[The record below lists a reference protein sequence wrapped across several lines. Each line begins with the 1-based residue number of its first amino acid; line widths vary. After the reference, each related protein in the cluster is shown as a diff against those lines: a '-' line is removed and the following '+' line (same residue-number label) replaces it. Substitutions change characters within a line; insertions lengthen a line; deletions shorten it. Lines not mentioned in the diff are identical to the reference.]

1 MKKNILL
8 LLAIFLASVASY
20 AQQATATLNHNDT
33 ITTFYGIDALVEA
46 HNSAAPGDVI
56 TLSSGQFTAPT
67 ITKDNLTIIGA
78 GMDGDAI
85 RMEPDTSKW
94 VLPTILVGDFKFGV
108 TGNNFGGSITLK
120 NLVINELNLQTSRIG
135 YNNPSIIA
143 ERCFFKSYL
152 VSTGYGVIARVSY
165 TLYNCSGS
173 FGEVK
178 RINAV
183 NSYIRLGDYAANC
196 QEGIYTNCIVKL
208 DSSAEANCDISNSTL
223 SNCIVFKGGATKT
236 FSNGVLCQNTL
247 YIGDE
252 TDAFSGVTA
261 VNCWSA
267 TDSNIFKEGTYY
279 ELIEEIAQKYLGTDG
294 TEIGMYGGAH
304 PFSPTPIGPRI
315 TRCDV
320 APKTTPDGKLSVH
333 IEVGTA
339 Q

>member
-33 ITTFYGIDALVEA
+33 ITTFYGIGALVEA

-67 ITKDNLTIIGA
+67 IRKDNLTIIGA

-94 VLPTILVGDFKFGV
+94 VLPTILVGNFTLGV
-108 TGNNFGGSITLK
+108 SGEVFYGSITLK
-120 NLVINELNLQTSRIG
+120 NLVINNLYLHESYFG
-135 YNNPSIIA
+135 NNSSIIA
-143 ERCFFKSYL
+143 ERCFFKDYSSGGRL
-152 VSTGYGVIARVSY
+152 THILY
-165 TLYNCSGS
+165 TLYNCSGF
-173 FGEVK
+173 FGAVK

-183 NSYIRLGDYAANC
+183 NSYISLGRYADNC
-196 QEGIYTNCIVKL
+196 LDGIYTNCIVKL
-208 DSSAEANCDISNSTL
+208 DSRTDVSCYISNSTL

-294 TEIGMYGGAH
+294 TEIGIYGGAH
-304 PFSPTPIGPRI
+304 SFSPTPIGPRI

>member
-8 LLAIFLASVASY
+8 LLAIFLASVVSY

-33 ITTFYGIDALVEA
+33 ITTFYGIGALVEA

-67 ITKDNLTIIGA
+67 ITKNNLTIIGA

-94 VLPTILVGDFKFGV
+94 VLPTILVGDFKFGAQGDV
-108 TGNNFGGSITLK
+108 FYGSITLK
-120 NLVINELNLQTSRIG
+120 NLMIKSLALSQSYFG
-135 YNNPSIIA
+135 DNPSIIA
-143 ERCFFKSYL
+143 ERCFFRNYNVRTSRT
-152 VSTGYGVIARVSY
+152 SARVSY

-173 FGEVK
+173 FAEVK

-183 NSYIRLGDYAANC
+183 NSYIYLGHYAAFC
-196 QEGIYTNCIVKL
+196 HDGIYTNCIVKL
-208 DSSAEANCDISNSTL
+208 DSRTDVVCDISNSTL

-236 FSNGVLCQNTL
+236 FRNGVLCQNTL
-247 YIGDE
+247 YIGSE
-252 TDAFSGVTA
+252 TNAFSGVTA

-294 TEIGMYGGAH
+294 TEIGIYGGAH
-304 PFSPTPIGPRI
+304 SFSPTPIGPRI

>member
-33 ITTFYGIDALVEA
+33 ITTFYGIGALVEA
-46 HNSAAPGDVI
+46 NNSAAPGDVI

-67 ITKDNLTIIGA
+67 IRKDNLTIIGA

-85 RMEPDTSKW
+85 KMEPDTSKW
-94 VLPTILVGDFKFGV
+94 VLPTILVGSFKFGASDGV
-108 TGNNFGGSITLK
+108 FYGSITLK
-120 NLVINELNLQTSRIG
+120 NLVINNLSQLESNFG
-135 YNNPSIIA
+135 DNLSIIA
-143 ERCFFKSYL
+143 ERCFFKRCQARSE
-152 VSTGYGVIARVSY
+152 ARVSY
-165 TLYNCSGS
+165 TLYNCSGF
-173 FGEVK
+173 FGGVK

-183 NSYIRLGDYAANC
+183 NSYISLGYYVANC

-208 DSSAEANCDISNSTL
+208 DSKADTYCDISNSTL
-223 SNCIVFKGGATKT
+223 YNCIVFKGGGAKT
-236 FSNGVLCQNTL
+236 FDDGVLCQNTL

-261 VNCWSA
+261 VNCWST

-304 PFSPTPIGPRI
+304 SFSPTPIGPRI

>member
-33 ITTFYGIDALVEA
+33 ITTFYGIGALVEA
-46 HNSAAPGDVI
+46 HNSAAHGDVI

-67 ITKDNLTIIGA
+67 IGRVNLTIIGA

-85 RMEPDTSKW
+85 RMEPDSSKW
-94 VLPTILVGDFKFGV
+94 VLPTILVGDFKFGSYV
-108 TGNNFGGSITLK
+108 SSFNGSITLK
-120 NLVINELNLQTSRIG
+120 DLVINNLYLQQSYFG
-135 YNNPSIIA
+135 DNSSIIA
-143 ERCFFKSYL
+143 ERCFFKSYRTTA
-152 VSTGYGVIARVSY
+152 SGARVSY
-165 TLYNCSGS
+165 TLYNCSG
-173 FGEVK
+173 FFAEVK

-183 NSYIRLGDYAANC
+183 NSYICLGHYAANC
-196 QEGIYTNCIVKL
+196 LDGIYTNCIVKL
-208 DSSAEANCDISNSTL
+208 DSRTNVSCDIANSTL

-236 FSNGVLCQNTL
+236 FNDGVLCQNTL
-247 YIGDE
+247 YIGSE

-261 VNCWSA
+261 VNCWSV

-294 TEIGMYGGAH
+294 TEIGIYGGAH
-304 PFSPTPIGPRI
+304 SFSPTPIGPRI

>member
-33 ITTFYGIDALVEA
+33 ITTFYGIGALVEA
-46 HNSAAPGDVI
+46 HNSAAAGDVI

-67 ITKDNLTIIGA
+67 ITKKNLTIIGA

-85 RMEPDTSKW
+85 RMEPDSSKW
-94 VLPTILVGDFKFGV
+94 VLPTILVGDFKLGAN
-108 TGNNFGGSITLK
+108 GNSFFGSITLK
-120 NLVINELNLQTSRIG
+120 NLVISKLNIENSFIG
-135 YNNPSIIA
+135 NIINIIA
-143 ERCFFKSYL
+143 ERCFFKDF
-152 VSTGYGVIARVSY
+152 VSDSFLDYISY
-165 TLYNCSGS
+165 TLYNCSGI
-173 FGEVK
+173 FTNVYG
-178 RINAV
+178 INAV
-183 NSYIRLGDYAANC
+183 NSYIGLGAYASIC
-196 QEGIYTNCIVKL
+196 YGGGIYTNCIIEL
-208 DSSAEANCDISNSTL
+208 GSRTDAYIFNSTL

-236 FSNGVLCQNTL
+236 FNDRVLCQNTL

-294 TEIGMYGGAH
+294 TEIGIYGGAH
-304 PFSPTPIGPRI
+304 SFSPTPIGPRI

>member
-33 ITTFYGIDALVEA
+33 ITTFYGIGALVEA
-46 HNSAAPGDVI
+46 YNSAAPGDVI

-67 ITKDNLTIIGA
+67 IRKDNLTIIGA

-94 VLPTILVGDFKFGV
+94 VLPTILVGNFILGV
-108 TGNNFGGSITLK
+108 RGNGFFGSITLK
-120 NLVINELNLQTSRIG
+120 NLVINMLNISESHIG
-135 YNNPSIIA
+135 NIANIIA
-143 ERCFFKSYL
+143 ERCFFKGYKSSYY
-152 VSTGYGVIARVSY
+152 SDRVSY
-165 TLYNCSGS
+165 TLYNCSG
-173 FGEVK
+173 FFANVYG
-178 RINAV
+178 INAV
-183 NSYIRLGDYAANC
+183 NSYICLGHYAAYC
-196 QEGIYTNCIVKL
+196 LDGIYTNCIVKL
-208 DSSAEANCDISNSTL
+208 DSRTGVSCDISNSTL
-223 SNCIVFKGGATKT
+223 YNCIVFKEGGAKT
-236 FSNGVLCQNTL
+236 FDDGVLCQNTL

-252 TDAFSGVTA
+252 TNAFSGVTA
-261 VNCWSA
+261 INCWST

-304 PFSPTPIGPRI
+304 SFSPTPIGPRI

>member
-20 AQQATATLNHNDT
+20 AQQATATLNHNDA
-33 ITTFYGIDALVEA
+33 ITTFYGIGALVEA

-67 ITKDNLTIIGA
+67 IRKDNLTIIGA

-85 RMEPDTSKW
+85 RMEPDSSKW
-94 VLPTILVGDFKFGV
+94 VLPTILVGNFTLGV
-108 TGNNFGGSITLK
+108 SGEVFYGSITLK
-120 NLVINELNLQTSRIG
+120 NLVINNLYLHESYFG
-135 YNNPSIIA
+135 NNSSIIA

-152 VSTGYGVIARVSY
+152 VSTRSQDRVSY
-165 TLYNCSGS
+165 TLYNCSGF
-173 FGEVK
+173 FGAVK

-183 NSYIRLGDYAANC
+183 NSYISLGRYADNC
-196 QEGIYTNCIVKL
+196 LDGIYTNCIVKL
-208 DSSAEANCDISNSTL
+208 DSRTDVSCYISNSTL

-294 TEIGMYGGAH
+294 TEIGIYGGAH
-304 PFSPTPIGPRI
+304 SFSPTPIGPRI

>member
-33 ITTFYGIDALVEA
+33 ITTFYGIGALVEA

-94 VLPTILVGDFKFGV
+94 VLPTILVGDFKFGAK
-108 TGNNFGGSITLK
+108 GLSFNGSITLK
-120 NLVINELNLQTSRIG
+120 DLVIDYMAIG
-135 YNNPSIIA
+135 LSNIGAQVNIIA
-143 ERCFFKSYL
+143 ERCFFKDYSSGGRL
-152 VSTGYGVIARVSY
+152 THILY
-165 TLYNCSGS
+165 TLYNCSGFFTS
-173 FGEVK
+173 VYG
-178 RINAV
+178 INAV
-183 NSYIRLGDYAANC
+183 NSYINLGVSSNIC
-196 QEGIYTNCIVKL
+196 QDGIYTNCIVKL
-208 DSSAEANCDISNSTL
+208 DSRADANCDISNSTL
-223 SNCIVFKGGATKT
+223 SNCIVFKGGGAKT
-236 FSNGVLCQNTL
+236 FDDGVLCQNTL

-294 TEIGMYGGAH
+294 TEIGIYGGAH
-304 PFSPTPIGPRI
+304 SFSPTPIGPRI

-320 APKTTPDGKLSVH
+320 APMTTPDGKLSVH

>member
-33 ITTFYGIDALVEA
+33 ITTFYGIGALVEA
-46 HNSAAPGDVI
+46 YNSAAPGDVI

-67 ITKDNLTIIGA
+67 IRKDNLTIIGA

-94 VLPTILVGDFKFGV
+94 VLPTILVGDFKLGASV
-108 TGNNFGGSITLK
+108 NNFFGSITLK
-120 NLVINELNLQTSRIG
+120 NLVINMLNINESIIG
-135 YNNPSIIA
+135 NIANIIA
-143 ERCFFKSYL
+143 ERCFFKDYVLGS
-152 VSTGYGVIARVSY
+152 SSKHISY
-165 TLYNCSGS
+165 TLYNCSGI
-173 FGEVK
+173 FGNVYG
-178 RINAV
+178 INAV
-183 NSYIRLGDYAANC
+183 NSYINLGVYSNIC
-196 QEGIYTNCIVKL
+196 REGIYTNCIVKL
-208 DSSAEANCDISNSTL
+208 DSRTDANCNISNSTL
-223 SNCIVFKGGATKT
+223 SNCIVFKVGGAKT
-236 FSNGVLCQNTL
+236 FDDVVLCQNTL

-261 VNCWSA
+261 INCWSA

-304 PFSPTPIGPRI
+304 SFSPTPIGPRI

>member
-33 ITTFYGIDALVEA
+33 ITTFYGIGALVEA
-46 HNSAAPGDVI
+46 YNSAAPGDVI

-94 VLPTILVGDFKFGV
+94 VLPTFLVGDFKLGV
-108 TGNNFGGSITLK
+108 SGKIFFGSITLK
-120 NLVINELNLQTSRIG
+120 NLVINNLYLRESYFG
-135 YNNPSIIA
+135 DNSSIIA
-143 ERCFFKSYL
+143 ERCLFKSYN
-152 VSTGYGVIARVSY
+152 VYPTYKESGSVSY
-165 TLYNCSGS
+165 TLYNCYGN
-173 FGEVK
+173 FPGVK

-183 NSYIRLGDYAANC
+183 NSYIRLGHYAAYC
-196 QEGIYTNCIVKL
+196 QDGIYTNCIVKL
-208 DSSAEANCDISNSTL
+208 DSRTNVSCDIANSTL

-236 FSNGVLCQNTL
+236 FKDGVLCQNTL
-247 YIGDE
+247 YIGAE
-252 TDAFSGVTA
+252 TDAFSGVSA

-304 PFSPTPIGPRI
+304 SFSPTPIGPRI